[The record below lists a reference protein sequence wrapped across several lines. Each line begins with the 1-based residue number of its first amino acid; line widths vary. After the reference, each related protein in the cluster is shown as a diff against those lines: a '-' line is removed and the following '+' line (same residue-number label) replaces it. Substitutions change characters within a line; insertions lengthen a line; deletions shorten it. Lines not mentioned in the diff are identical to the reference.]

1 MQGRITPNITLQA
14 EFRYRDVQRGSLDAL
29 FAPTKENLG
38 FLRQFRQESQT
49 DSYRFGVHVSPSN
62 RSDLLGSFAYLSQSL
77 ATGQDPD
84 RPERATDDGYI
95 TEAQYLYRHAILAA
109 ILGGGYYQ
117 LENEIGPNDSTTVHG
132 NAYLYSHIRYP
143 ASVIWTLGVSVD
155 AFDSDLFG
163 KIMNPVNPKFGV
175 LWNIMS
181 DTVFRAAVFRT
192 LKRSVLA
199 NQSLEPTHVA
209 GFNQFFDD
217 QNGTES
223 LRWGVGVD
231 HRFSFVLTGGVEAS
245 KRDLD
250 VPLGGGEGTDDS
262 EESLYRAYLHWT
274 PHQRWVGTIEY
285 FKEDFDN
292 LESSGPLDTETQIFP
307 LSVSYFHPAG
317 LSAKISASYLD
328 QEVVLDT
335 GADSDGATFLDLRLG
350 YRLPQRW
357 GIFEVQFQNLLD
369 QDYRYEG
376 QQNRR
381 PSQTTGVPPFLP
393 FPPELTVFARMTL
406 AL

>member
-1 MQGRITPNITLQA
+1 
-14 EFRYRDVQRGSLDAL
+14 
-29 FAPTKENLG
+29 
-38 FLRQFRQESQT
+38 
-49 DSYRFGVHVSPSN
+49 
-62 RSDLLGSFAYLSQSL
+62 
-77 ATGQDPD
+77 
-84 RPERATDDGYI
+84 
-95 TEAQYLYRHAILAA
+95 
-109 ILGGGYYQ
+109 
-117 LENEIGPNDSTTVHG
+117 
-132 NAYLYSHIRYP
+132 
-143 ASVIWTLGVSVD
+143 
-155 AFDSDLFG
+155 
-163 KIMNPVNPKFGV
+163 
-175 LWNIMS
+175 
-181 DTVFRAAVFRT
+181 
-192 LKRSVLA
+192 
-199 NQSLEPTHVA
+199 VA

-223 LRWGVGVD
+223 LRRGVGVD
-231 HRFSFVLTGGVEAS
+231 HRFSSVLTGGVEAS

-262 EESLYRAYLHWT
+262 EESLYRAYLYWT
-274 PHQRWVGTIEY
+274 PHQQWVGTIEY

-317 LSAKISASYLD
+317 LFAKITASYLD

-335 GADSDGATFLDLRLG
+335 GTDSDGATFLGLRFG
-350 YRLPQRW
+350 YRPPQRW
-357 GIFEVQFQNLLD
+357 GIFEVQVQNLLD

-406 AL
+406 AF